1 MKTNVLRSRVFP
13 PVDNNQNIIAGD
25 DRANIFVGLAALHT
39 LFVREHNRLVFR
51 NNKLFFV
58 EGTKDLSALITENL
72 GFIYVGGPTY

>member
-39 LFVREHNRLVFR
+39 LFVREHNRLVLG

-58 EGTKDLSALITENL
+58 DKYQGSNRLDYRKS
-72 GFIYVGGPTY
+72 